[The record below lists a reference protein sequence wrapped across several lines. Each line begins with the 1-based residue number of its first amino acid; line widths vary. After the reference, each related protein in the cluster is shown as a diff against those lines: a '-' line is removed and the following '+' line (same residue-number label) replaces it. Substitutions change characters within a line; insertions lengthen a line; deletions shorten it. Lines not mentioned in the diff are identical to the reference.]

1 MPVRRKGALP
11 VMRLHKPSGAA
22 HVNVNGRRI
31 YFGKYGSAEA
41 QDRYNDFIAQYVAA
55 SEEQSSESVSSCDG
69 AKSIDVNQSPFG
81 SQDGFIGRY
90 PQLPTVWYYPSLLPQ
105 EIPDVSAVYV
115 VLNSKYEVI
124 YVGETQSMQRRY
136 TEHKRWLRRRH
147 KFAWIEVAPSER
159 LFVQCHFIAALRP
172 TKNKLPGTRAV
183 VDVAVRNCVAMLQPV
198 RLMVR
203 PVNKPAPAKNKE
215 VACGR

>member
-1 MPVRRKGALP
+1 MGVRRKGELP
-11 VMRLHKPSGAA
+11 AMRLHKPSGAA
-22 HVNVNGRRI
+22 IVNVNGRRL

-41 QDRYNDFIAQYVAA
+41 QDRYNDFICQYVAG
-55 SEEQSSESVSSCDG
+55 SEEQSAASVPLCDSD
-69 AKSIDVNQSPFG
+69 KSTDANHSPFG
-81 SQDGFIGRY
+81 SQQGFIGRY
-90 PQLPTVWYYPSLLPQ
+90 PQLPAVWYYPSLLPQ

-136 TEHKRWLRRRH
+136 AEHKRWMRRRH

-172 TKNKLPGTRAV
+172 SRNKLPGTRAV
-183 VDVAVRNCVAMLQPV
+183 IDRNSVAMLQPV
-198 RLMVR
+198 RLMVK
-203 PVNKPAPAKNKE
+203 PVNKPLPAKKME
-215 VACGR
+215 VAHGR